1 MKRGRSRAIADAVLA
16 TYLRNTDIDALHT
29 AAQLLGRA
37 AAPESTS
44 EIDLMTGRT
53 VGKYRIL
60 APLGRGATGVV
71 YRALDQTLEREV
83 AIKVLIR
90 DLAEPSAMQR
100 FRAEATTLAHAK
112 ASPKRT

>member
-1 MKRGRSRAIADAVLA
+1 
-16 TYLRNTDIDALHT
+16 
-29 AAQLLGRA
+29 
-37 AAPESTS
+37 
-44 EIDLMTGRT
+44 MTGRT

-90 DLAEPSAMQR
+90 DLAEPVAMRR
-100 FRAEATTLAHAK
+100 FRAEATTLARLNHQLFTLGRWLVGV
-112 ASPKRT
+112 P